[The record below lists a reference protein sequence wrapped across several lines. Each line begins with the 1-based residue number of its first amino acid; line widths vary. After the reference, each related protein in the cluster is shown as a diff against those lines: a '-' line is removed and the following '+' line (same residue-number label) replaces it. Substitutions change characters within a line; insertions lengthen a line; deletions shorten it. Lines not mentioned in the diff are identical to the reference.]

1 MGNFIPVIV
10 GKTKT
15 VLTQPVKRQ
24 ETSDD
29 IRARVEKARNIQYD
43 RYQTEISNAKVPMEW
58 LTDRSP
64 LTMEQQRM
72 LTKITAK
79 QNWSNRV
86 QVKIIR
92 LARTISD
99 LAGEKEISDGSLW
112 EAFRL
117 RRWTVQKQQIM
128 ARET

>member
-1 MGNFIPVIV
+1 
-10 GKTKT
+10 
-15 VLTQPVKRQ
+15 
-24 ETSDD
+24 
-29 IRARVEKARNIQYD
+29 
-43 RYQTEISNAKVPMEW
+43 
-58 LTDRSP
+58 
-64 LTMEQQRM
+64 MEQQRM